1 MWSLGVCAFEFLN
14 GIPPFNDSTKELVFQ
29 HILDRDVPWPD
40 MADPEAMSEMAYT
53 LIDDLLALDPASRPS
68 STGANC
74 ECGWCRSRASA
85 ET

>member
-14 GIPPFNDSTKELVFQ
+14 GIPPFNDTTKELVFQ

-68 STGANC
+68 STGTNC
-74 ECGWCRSRASA
+74 KCGSDRAPG
-85 ET
+85 